1 MLPDHLLSW
10 MIFFPLIGAGL
21 IFGCPVVAHHLGQNL
36 LCGLNPAHDKG

>member
-21 IFGCPVVAHHLGQNL
+21 IL
-36 LCGLNPAHDKG
+36 LVPKRYPTLMKLIAAAAL